1 MNTLLACIDDSAYTR
16 SVVDHAAWAASRLAA
31 RVELLHAIERHPER
45 SAMADLSGSIGV
57 DAGQVL
63 LGELALLDEQR
74 GRLALARSHQ
84 LLDAAA
90 ADLRARGVAEVH
102 PRLRHGALLDLLED
116 EPVAHDLLLL
126 GKRGESADF
135 ARLHLGGTMERAL
148 HAGGGPLL
156 VASRAF
162 RPIERVLLAFDGSAS
177 ARKAVELAA
186 RSPLL
191 KGLDCH
197 VVMAASEDR
206 AATAHM
212 DWAHALLD
220 AAEVTHRSEIIPG
233 HAEEVIGGYVERHGI
248 DLLVLGAYGHSRIRE
263 LLVGSTS
270 TALIRR
276 CLVPALVVR

>member
-1 MNTLLACIDDSAYTR
+1 MQTLLACIDDSVYTQ
-16 SVVDHAAWAASRLAA
+16 SVVEHAAWAADRLDA

-45 SAMADLSGSIGV
+45 AAMADLSGSIGV
-57 DAGQVL
+57 DAGQAL

-74 GRLALARSHQ
+74 GRLALARGHQ
-84 LLDAAA
+84 LLDAAGA
-90 ADLRARGVAEVH
+90 GLRGRGVSDVH

-116 EPVAHDLLLL
+116 EPVDHDLLVL

-135 ARLHLGGTMERAL
+135 ARLHLGSTLERVLRASTR
-148 HAGGGPLL
+148 PVL
-156 VASRAF
+156 VASRAH
-162 RPIERVLLAFDGSAS
+162 RPIGRVLLAFDGSVS
-177 ARKAVELAA
+177 SRKAIELAA

-191 KGLDCH
+191 NGLGCH
-197 VVMAASEDR
+197 VLMAASEDR

-220 AAEVTHRSEIIPG
+220 AAGVAHRSEIIPG
-233 HAEEVIGGYVERHGI
+233 NAEEVIGGYVERHGI

-263 LLVGSTS
+263 LLLGSTT